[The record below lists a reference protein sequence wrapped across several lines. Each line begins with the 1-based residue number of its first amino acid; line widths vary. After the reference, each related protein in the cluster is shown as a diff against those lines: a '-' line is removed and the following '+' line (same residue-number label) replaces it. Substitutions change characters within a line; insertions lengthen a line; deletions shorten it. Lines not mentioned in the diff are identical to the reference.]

1 MSPHARRSFG
11 RTCSWHDTDPL
22 IVHSGKR
29 YRMRFRNESGD
40 THPLHLHRHS
50 FEITNI
56 LGKVTGGVTKDVVL
70 VNPFSTAEIDFVA
83 DNPGLTLFR
92 RHAQLHID
100 FGFMNLIKY
109 S

>member
-40 THPLHLHRHS
+40 THPLHLHRHALRS
-50 FEITNI
+50 QTSSANSSEA
-56 LGKVTGGVTKDVVL
+56 L
-70 VNPFSTAEIDFVA
+70 PRMS
-83 DNPGLTLFR
+83 
-92 RHAQLHID
+92 
-100 FGFMNLIKY
+100 
-109 S
+109 SW